1 MKTPSPALRERVAEG
16 AARSRVR
23 LSDVRSAP
31 HPPIA
36 SRWAPPSPAMR
47 ERGGVAA
54 LCVDRLQFLD
64 AEAGLD
70 LLDELLGIE
79 IDADRVFVGGG
90 AAAHVVLALD
100 RGREIVDQELDL
112 VVVGVVEV
120 H

>member
-1 MKTPSPALRERVAEG
+1 
-16 AARSRVR
+16 
-23 LSDVRSAP
+23 
-31 HPPIA
+31 
-36 SRWAPPSPAMR
+36 
-47 ERGGVAA
+47 VAA